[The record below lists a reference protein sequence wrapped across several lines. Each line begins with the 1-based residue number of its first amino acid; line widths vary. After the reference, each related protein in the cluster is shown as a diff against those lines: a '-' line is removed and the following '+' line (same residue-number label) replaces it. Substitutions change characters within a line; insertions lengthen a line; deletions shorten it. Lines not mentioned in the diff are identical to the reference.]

1 MVSDREFVVDPVTQI
16 EVRVPS
22 GIWPEQAREHARLSR
37 DGELRRIR
45 FFLDWGHGYPLWEDG
60 SDGYTKEP
68 SDYGLSAELGKRLH
82 AWCQTWA
89 RSCSPEH
96 GWSDEQL
103 HEDWLAAGH
112 RLANEVELEVYD
124 FAEVI
129 REFDR

>member
-1 MVSDREFVVDPVTQI
+1 MSDREFVVDPFTQT

-22 GIWPEQAREHARLSR
+22 GIWQEQAIEHARRSR
-37 DGELRRIR
+37 NGELRRIR
-45 FFLDWGHGYPLWEDG
+45 FFLDWGHRYPLWEDG

-68 SDYGLSAELGKRLH
+68 GDYGLSADLGERLH
-82 AWCQTWA
+82 AWYQTWA
-89 RSCSPEH
+89 QHCSPEH
-96 GWSDEQL
+96 GWSDEQR
-103 HEDWLAAGH
+103 HQAWLVAGH

>member
-22 GIWPEQAREHARLSR
+22 GIWPEQAVEHARRGR

-60 SDGYTKEP
+60 ADGYTKEP
-68 SDYGLSAELGKRLH
+68 SDYGLSAELRERLH

-89 RSCSPEH
+89 QHCSPEH
-96 GWSDEQL
+96 GWSDEQR
-103 HEDWLAAGH
+103 HQDWLAVGH
-112 RLANEVELEVYD
+112 GLADEVELELYD

>member
-1 MVSDREFVVDPVTQI
+1 VSDREFVVDPVTQI

-22 GIWPEQAREHARLSR
+22 GIWPEQAIEHARRSC

-45 FFLDWGHGYPLWEDG
+45 FFLDWGHRYPLWEDG
-60 SDGYTKEP
+60 SDSYTKIP
-68 SDYGLSAELGKRLH
+68 SDYGLSADLGERLY
-82 AWCQTWA
+82 AWHQTWA
-89 RSCSPEH
+89 QHCSPEH
-96 GWSDEQL
+96 GWSHEQL
-103 HEDWLAAGH
+103 HQDWLVAGH